1 MAAHLEEQFHMLVT
15 DMEDQSLIVILL
27 TSELYTY
34 AIDNEI
40 QGSDPS
46 IFCVAHFFSQMRQ
59 DSSYFSRVRYPCLK
73 P

>member
-1 MAAHLEEQFHMLVT
+1 MK
-15 DMEDQSLIVILL
+15 LL
-27 TSELYTY
+27 TSELYKY